1 MDEFGGDQGAPP
13 GQAPVKAKTDEAVT
27 EYARARI
34 ELRLLIMRDKA
45 LFKLSEVSKRYIPDP
60 I

>member
-1 MDEFGGDQGAPP
+1 LGEFGGD
-13 GQAPVKAKTDEAVT
+13 PVRAAIDESVP